1 MSSQECIPI
10 TPNIWEAKMSNE
22 ILEKL
27 FTSKMNIIYKY
38 LVKIGCS
45 HADAED
51 IVQDTLFKAIIHLET
66 IDSDK
71 MVSWL
76 FKVALNRYYDLC
88 RKNKKLPLASLES
101 ESILNNMP
109 AVDYLPENYVLDSEK
124 KKQVARVLDDLN
136 PIYKNLL
143 VLKYVV
149 GLSYREIAEVL
160 DINEQTVKTYI
171 YRAKQKFRDTWRELN
186 YE

>member
-1 MSSQECIPI
+1 
-10 TPNIWEAKMSNE
+10 MSNE

-27 FTSKMNIIYKY
+27 FASKMTLIYKY

-51 IVQDTLFKAIIHLET
+51 IVQDTLVKAVIHLEA
-66 IDSDK
+66 IDSEK
-71 MVSWL
+71 ITSWL
-76 FKVALNRYYDLC
+76 FKVALNHYYDLC
-88 RKNKKLPLASLES
+88 RKNRKLPLASLEI
-101 ESILNNMP
+101 ESIINNMP
-109 AVDYLPENYVLDSEK
+109 AEDYLPENYILDSEK

-149 GLSYREIAEVL
+149 GLSYREIAEVV
-160 DINEQTVKTYI
+160 DINEQTVKTYL
-171 YRAKQKFRDTWRELN
+171 YRAKQKFRDIWRQFN

>member
-1 MSSQECIPI
+1 
-10 TPNIWEAKMSNE
+10 MSNE

-51 IVQDTLFKAIIHLET
+51 IVQDTLLQAIIHLEA
-66 IDSDK
+66 IGSDK
-71 MVSWL
+71 MGSWL

-88 RKNKKLPLASLES
+88 RKNKKLPLTSLEV
-101 ESILNNMP
+101 EGILNIP
-109 AVDYLPENYVLDSEK
+109 AVEYLPENYILDDEK
-124 KKQVARVLDDLN
+124 KKEIHRVMESLN

-143 VLKYVV
+143 VLKYEV
-149 GLSYREIAEVL
+149 GLSYREIAEIL

-171 YRAKQKFRDTWRELN
+171 YRARQKFRDAWRELN
-186 YE
+186 RE